1 MTLLIKSDFRKF
13 FKDKMFLVVCIL
25 AVGFAAITPLLY
37 QLLLGGM
44 GEVDP
49 MVEDMV
55 AGYVTAKGQFFGAF
69 SFGNN
74 LGLVAPLLIGIILF
88 KDFSYGTVR
97 NKIISGHTRTN
108 IFLSTFVV
116 CSVAMIGIIFAHA
129 LLTLGFSLPFFD
141 YQAEPFVVADF
152 WYLLESLG
160 FELLVYLFASA
171 FVSWLCATRKNVGMV
186 IVMYIAIVLGCTMV
200 AGILQIVIVV
210 LQSTAGSENT
220 IKILEFVQRIN
231 IFNSSATI
239 GMGSAYSLKD
249 TLYYVIPPVA
259 TTIALIGH
267 GIYKFNRKDLK

>member
-1 MTLLIKSDFRKF
+1 MKLLIKSDFRKF

-25 AVGFAAITPLLY
+25 AVGFAVITPLLY
-37 QLLLGGM
+37 QLVLGGM
-44 GEVDP
+44 GEIDP

-116 CSVAMIGIIFAHA
+116 CSVAMIGIIFSHA

-141 YQAEPFVVADF
+141 YQATPFVMADF

-160 FELLVYLFASA
+160 FELLVYLFAAA
-171 FVSWLCATRKNVGMV
+171 FVSWLCATRKRR
-186 IVMYIAIVLGCTMV
+186 Y
-200 AGILQIVIVV
+200 
-210 LQSTAGSENT
+210 
-220 IKILEFVQRIN
+220 N
-231 IFNSSATI
+231 IFLV
-239 GMGSAYSLKD
+239 G
-249 TLYYVIPPVA
+249 
-259 TTIALIGH
+259 
-267 GIYKFNRKDLK
+267 